1 MENNNQQ
8 STKSKALPLFIILFL
23 ASLAL
28 SAFLFFKYAKN
39 AKKIQEQNEELT
51 IAYSVLQLDKD
62 SIQERLN
69 FVERQLQDR
78 INENL
83 AQADLKE
90 ELREQ
95 LEAKKRSLSAAHRRI
110 TRLLNGEEGT
120 ASSVGGPRNLAEAQ
134 KAISNLQ
141 QSNAEYMTKVEQIQ
155 KDYKAAQ
162 ALAQQNAL
170 RASTLGIQ
178 KDSLVQV
185 NTVINKKLSTASI
198 LRIAGLKVE
207 PIRERKGEQEA
218 VEKARKVERL
228 KINFTTLGSEL
239 TVKEDK
245 EIIIRIKAPNGTVL
259 TKNTNKLTDTDEL
272 FTLKNT
278 IEYDGTEK
286 GITYYYQQ
294 EAEYAKGIYK
304 VELLHNDIVLDRKS
318 FSLR

>member
-1 MENNNQQ
+1 MEDNNQQ
-8 STKSKALPLFIILFL
+8 TSKNKALPLFIILFL

-39 AKKIQEQNEELT
+39 AKQVQDQKEELEL
-51 IAYSVLQLDKD
+51 AYNVLQLDKD

-69 FVERQLQDR
+69 LVEQQLQDR

-110 TRLLNGEEGT
+110 TRLLNGEEGA
-120 ASSVGGPRNLAEAQ
+120 ASVAAGPKNLLEAQ
-134 KAISNLQ
+134 KAISTLQ

-170 RASTLGIQ
+170 KASTLGVE
-178 KDSLVQV
+178 KDSLVKV

-198 LRIAGLKVE
+198 LRIAGLKIE

-239 TVKEDK
+239 TEREEK
-245 EIIIRIKAPNGTVL
+245 EIIIRIKAPNGTIL
-259 TKNTNKLTDTDEL
+259 TQNTSKLTDSDEL

-294 EAEYAKGIYK
+294 AAAYAQGNYN